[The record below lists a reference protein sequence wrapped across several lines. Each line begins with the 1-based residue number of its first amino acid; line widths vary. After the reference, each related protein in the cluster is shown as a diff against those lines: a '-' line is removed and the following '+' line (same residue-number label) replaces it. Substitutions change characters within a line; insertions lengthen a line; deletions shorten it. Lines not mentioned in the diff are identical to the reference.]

1 MNKKE
6 KVKRYFDKVV
16 ITNYFDKEKITKQAL
31 KAGAKTLNIFYSEAK
46 TEYRKAYVRL
56 AVRINYLWKSNKVTL
71 LNYRTGITKD
81 VLINLVLKGN
91 VSLSKKGV
99 NDVIALYES
108 IIKTNKFNE
117 SISNAVISSDNKEIY
132 NDNDNDNDNEYNI
145 SIEYF
150 LQTLKQQI
158 NTVSNGNINA
168 MILSNGAVF
177 FSNNAIYRA
186 IKEYY
191 KIIGFEDIGSISGKR
206 AKEQTLWLINEF
218 RASDMLF
225 YKINKKFYSN
235 TVLIQREL
243 DGGKAN
249 NIKSYGIFLKTNML
263 DIDTLNFNFP
273 PLPEKFRDIT
283 NITIYRKG

>member
-6 KVKRYFDKVV
+6 KVKRYFDKVALQ
-16 ITNYFDKEKITKQAL
+16 NYLKNEKITKLAL
-31 KAGAKTLNIFYSEAK
+31 KAAAKTLNIFYSEAK

-56 AVRINYLWKSNKVTL
+56 AVRINYLWKSNKVTI

-81 VLINLVLKGN
+81 VLINLILKGIIE
-91 VSLSKKGV
+91 LSKKGV
-99 NDVIALYES
+99 NDVITLYES

-117 SISNAVISSDNKEIY
+117 SISNAVESSDNKEINPY
-132 NDNDNDNDNEYNI
+132 HEYNI
-145 SIEYF
+145 SIKYF
-150 LQTLKQQI
+150 LQTLKKQI

-191 KIIGFEDIGSISGKR
+191 NIIGFEYIGSISGKK

-263 DIDTLNFNFP
+263 GIDTLNFNFP

>member
-31 KAGAKTLNIFYSEAK
+31 KAAAKTLNIFYSEAK

-91 VSLSKKGV
+91 ISLSKKGV

-117 SISNAVISSDNKEIY
+117 SISNAVKSSDNKEI
-132 NDNDNDNDNEYNI
+132 DNDNDNEYNI

-168 MILSNGAVF
+168 MITNGAVF

-191 KIIGFEDIGSISGKR
+191 QIIGFEDIGSISSKK

-218 RASDMLF
+218 RALDMLF
-225 YKINKKFYSN
+225 YKINKGFYSN
-235 TVLIQREL
+235 TAIIKFE
-243 DGGKAN
+243 DGRSQKV
-249 NIKSYGIFLKTNML
+249 YGIFLKIEKLNI
-263 DIDTLNFNFP
+263 DIINTQFP
-273 PLPEKFRDIT
+273 PLPDKFKKVIDI
-283 NITIYRKG
+283 NIDKNKKKFNFHQ

>member
-31 KAGAKTLNIFYSEAK
+31 KAAAKTLNIFYSEAK

-91 VSLSKKGV
+91 ISLSKKGV

-117 SISNAVISSDNKEIY
+117 SISNAVKSSDNKEI
-132 NDNDNDNDNEYNI
+132 DNDNDNEYNI

-168 MILSNGAVF
+168 MITNGAVF

-191 KIIGFEDIGSISGKR
+191 KIIGFEDIGSISSKK

-218 RASDMLF
+218 RALDMLF
-225 YKINKKFYSN
+225 YKINKGFYSN
-235 TVLIQREL
+235 TAIIKFE
-243 DGGKAN
+243 DGRSQKV
-249 NIKSYGIFLKTNML
+249 YGIFLKIEKLNI
-263 DIDTLNFNFP
+263 DIINTQFP
-273 PLPEKFRDIT
+273 PLPDKFKKVIDI
-283 NITIYRKG
+283 NIDKNKKKFNFHQ

>member
-6 KVKRYFDKVV
+6 KVKRYFDKIV
-16 ITNYFDKEKITKQAL
+16 TKNYFDKEKITKQAL
-31 KAGAKTLNIFYSEAK
+31 KAAAKTLNIFYSEAK

-56 AVRINYLWKSNKVTL
+56 AVRINYLWKSNKVTI

-91 VSLSKKGV
+91 ISLSKKGV

-132 NDNDNDNDNEYNI
+132 NDNDNEYNI

-168 MILSNGAVF
+168 MITNGAVF

-191 KIIGFEDIGSISGKR
+191 QIIGFEDIGSISGKK

-218 RASDMLF
+218 RALDMLF
-225 YKINKKFYSN
+225 YKINKGFYSN
-235 TVLIQREL
+235 SVIIKFE
-243 DGGKAN
+243 DGRSQKV
-249 NIKSYGIFLKTNML
+249 YGIFLKIEKLNI
-263 DIDTLNFNFP
+263 DIINTQFP
-273 PLPEKFRDIT
+273 PLPDKFKKVIDI
-283 NITIYRKG
+283 NIDKNKKKFNFHQ

>member
-6 KVKRYFDKVV
+6 KVKRYFDKVALQ
-16 ITNYFDKEKITKQAL
+16 NYLKNEKITKLAL
-31 KAGAKTLNIFYSEAK
+31 KAAAKTLNIFYSEAK

-56 AVRINYLWKSNKVTL
+56 AVRINYLWKSNKVTI

-91 VSLSKKGV
+91 ISLSKKGV

-132 NDNDNDNDNEYNI
+132 NDNDNEYNI

-168 MILSNGAVF
+168 MITNGAVF

-191 KIIGFEDIGSISGKR
+191 KIIGFEDIGSISGKK

-218 RASDMLF
+218 RALDMLF
-225 YKINKKFYSN
+225 YKISKGFYSN
-235 TVLIQREL
+235 SVIIKFE
-243 DGGKAN
+243 DGRSQKV
-249 NIKSYGIFLKTNML
+249 YGIFLKIEKLNI
-263 DIDTLNFNFP
+263 DIINTQFP
-273 PLPEKFRDIT
+273 PLPDKFKKVIDI
-283 NITIYRKG
+283 NIDKNKKKFNFHQ

>member
-6 KVKRYFDKVV
+6 KVKRYFDKVALQ
-16 ITNYFDKEKITKQAL
+16 NYLKNEKITKLAL
-31 KAGAKTLNIFYSEAK
+31 KAAAKTLNIFYSEAK

-56 AVRINYLWKSNKVTL
+56 AVRINYLWKSNKVKI
-71 LNYRTGITKD
+71 LNYRTGIKKD
-81 VLINLVLKGN
+81 VLINLILKGIIE
-91 VSLSKKGV
+91 LSKKGV
-99 NDVIALYES
+99 NDVITLYES

-117 SISNAVISSDNKEIY
+117 SISNAVESSDNKEI
-132 NDNDNDNDNEYNI
+132 NPHHEYNI
-145 SIEYF
+145 SIKYF
-150 LQTLKQQI
+150 LQTLKKQI

-191 KIIGFEDIGSISGKR
+191 NIIGFEYIGSISGKK

-263 DIDTLNFNFP
+263 GIDTLNFNFP